1 MATIQ
6 AAPAMTLFLI
16 DGAGLLFI
24 DMICRQATTCPVQ
37 SCRRED
43 QGSFG
48 MPATIWALQLDTL
61 REWCMIIRAGFILAN
76 KTNRLSK
83 PCDCK
88 SKTDQ
93 EFFTCLI

>member
-1 MATIQ
+1 MATIH

-16 DGAGLLFI
+16 DGAELLFI
-24 DMICRQATTCPVQ
+24 DMICRQTTICSAQ
-37 SCRRED
+37 ACQRED

-48 MPATIWALQLDTL
+48 MLETIWALQLDTL
-61 REWCMIIRAGFILAN
+61 TEWCTIIRAGFILAN

-83 PCDCK
+83 LRDCK

-93 EFFTCLI
+93 EFFT